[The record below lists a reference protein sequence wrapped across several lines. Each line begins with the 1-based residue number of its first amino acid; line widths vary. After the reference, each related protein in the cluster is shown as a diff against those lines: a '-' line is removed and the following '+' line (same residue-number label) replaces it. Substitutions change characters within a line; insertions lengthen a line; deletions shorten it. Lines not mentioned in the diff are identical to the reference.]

1 MIVMAMFPLNIRSR
15 EVRADLIDSQRL
27 HMRIM
32 GMFAGVARD
41 QNRVLYRVDGA
52 ANEPALLVQAE
63 ALPNVQV
70 LPSGYL
76 RGAGRIRDDLQA
88 PFEQIANGQRLRF
101 RLRANVTKKQF
112 ATQQQNNGKRI
123 AITDA
128 VAQMEWLIRKG
139 GQSGFALIPDPFAVD
154 GYAVTVIDEG
164 REKGFRRQ
172 GDTMNTL
179 THYAIR
185 FEGLL
190 EVTDNSKFYAALVDG
205 IGSAK
210 AYGFGLLS
218 VALP

>member
-32 GMFAGVARD
+32 GMFAGVTRD
-41 QNRVLYRVDGA
+41 QNRVLYRVDGTE
-52 ANEPALLVQAE
+52 NEPALLVQSE
-63 ALPNVQV
+63 VLPNTQIF
-70 LPSGYL
+70 PQGYL
-76 RGAGRIRDDLQA
+76 RGAGRIRDDLQE
-88 PFEQIANGQRLRF
+88 PFAQITNGQRLRF
-101 RLRANVTKKQF
+101 RLRANVTKKL

-128 VAQMEWLIRKG
+128 VAQIEWLVRKG

-164 REKGFRRQ
+164 RDKGLRRQ
-172 GDTMNTL
+172 GDSINRL

-190 EVTDNSKFYAALVDG
+190 EVTDSSKFYDALVHG

-210 AYGFGLLS
+210 AYGCGLLS

>member
-52 ANEPALLVQAE
+52 ANEPALLVQSE
-63 ALPNVQV
+63 VLPNMQV
-70 LPSGYL
+70 FPQGYL
-76 RGAGRIRDDLQA
+76 RGAGRIRDDLQE
-88 PFEQIANGQRLRF
+88 PFAQITNGQRLRF
-101 RLRANVTKKQF
+101 RLRVNVTKKL

-128 VAQMEWLIRKG
+128 VAQMEWLVRKG
-139 GQSGFALIPDPFAVD
+139 QQSGFALIPDPFAVD

-164 REKGFRRQ
+164 RDKGLRRQ
-172 GDTMNTL
+172 GDTVNTL

-190 EVTDNSKFYAALVDG
+190 EVTDSSKFYDALVHG

-210 AYGFGLLS
+210 AYGCGLLS